1 MARTVVNIK
10 LSTNNENADKIIRQI
25 LIADE
30 YREIDYHGEVVWKK
44 GTGLM
49 TAMHYI
55 KIEYTND
62 AVIVSGWI
70 QMGVG
75 SIGGK
80 EHALKGVVAAIPKKS
95 VKKTISKL
103 ESALK

>member
-1 MARTVVNIK
+1 MARTVVNIQ
-10 LSTNNENADKIIRQI
+10 LNTDSENADKIIRQI
-25 LIADE
+25 LLADD
-30 YREIDYHGEVVWKK
+30 YREIEYHGEVVWKK

-62 AVIVSGWI
+62 AVVVSGWV

-80 EHALKGVVAAIPKKS
+80 EHALKGFVAIVPKKS

-103 ESALK
+103 QSALK

>member
-10 LSTNNENADKIIRQI
+10 LSMDSENANKIIRQI
-25 LIADE
+25 LLADD

-44 GTGLM
+44 GIGLM

-55 KIEYTND
+55 KIEHTND
-62 AVIVSGWI
+62 TVVVSGWV

-80 EHALKGVVAAIPKKS
+80 EHALKGVVAIVPKKS

>member
-10 LSTNNENADKIIRQI
+10 LNIDSENADKMIRQI
-25 LIADE
+25 LIADG
-30 YREIDYHGEVVWKK
+30 YRQIDYHGEAVWKK

-62 AVIVSGWI
+62 SVVVSGWVQI
-70 QMGVG
+70 GVG

-80 EHALKGVVAAIPKKS
+80 EHDLKGIVAVVPKKT
-95 VKKTISKL
+95 VRKNISKL
-103 ESALK
+103 ESALQ